1 MLKKFNILIITL
13 LVTLTSI
20 SQTDTKSDS
29 IICVSKW
36 LMHRVIE
43 DLESGDLAKEQL
55 ILERDIQDKLKD
67 QISIKDTIIESYIK
81 KEKNR
86 ESELLVMSEVLK
98 LKDEKIKVAKDE
110 TKHYKKQRNLF
121 GMSSG
126 VITVLIIL
134 IAL

>member
-1 MLKKFNILIITL
+1 M
-13 LVTLTSI
+13 TLTSI
-20 SQTDTKSDS
+20 SQTDTKNDS

-36 LMHRVIE
+36 LMQRVIQ

-55 ILERDIQDKLKD
+55 ILERDIQDKLKEKL
-67 QISIKDTIIESYIK
+67 SIKDTIIQSYAL
-81 KEKNR
+81 KEKNF
-86 ESELLVMSEVLK
+86 ESEMLVVTEMMK
-98 LKDEKIKVAKDE
+98 LKDAQIVVAKDE

-121 GMSSG
+121 GLGSG

>member
-1 MLKKFNILIITL
+1 
-13 LVTLTSI
+13 VTLTAI

-36 LMHRVIE
+36 LMQRVIQ

-55 ILERDIQDKLKD
+55 ILERDIQDKLKEKL
-67 QISIKDTIIESYIK
+67 SIKDTIISQYQEKESNFHN
-81 KEKNR
+81 EM
-86 ESELLVMSEVLK
+86 VVLTEMMK
-98 LKDEKIKVAKDE
+98 LKDKQIIVAKDE

-121 GMSSG
+121 GIGSG
-126 VITVLIIL
+126 LFSILIIL

>member
-1 MLKKFNILIITL
+1 M
-13 LVTLTSI
+13 TLTSI

-36 LMHRVIE
+36 LMHRVIQ

-121 GMSSG
+121 GAG
-126 VITVLIIL
+126 AGGIIALIIL
-134 IAL
+134 ILL

>member
-36 LMHRVIE
+36 LMHKVIE

>member
-1 MLKKFNILIITL
+1 M
-13 LVTLTSI
+13 TLTAI

-36 LMHRVIE
+36 LMQRVIQ

-55 ILERDIQDKLKD
+55 ILERDIQDKLKEKL
-67 QISIKDTIIESYIK
+67 SIKDTIIQSYVL
-81 KEKNR
+81 KEKNF
-86 ESELLVMSEVLK
+86 ESEMLVISEMMK
-98 LKDEKIKVAKDE
+98 LKDEQIVVAKDE

-121 GMSSG
+121 GIGSG
-126 VITVLIIL
+126 LFSILIIL

>member
-36 LMHRVIE
+36 LMHRVIQ

-55 ILERDIQDKLKD
+55 ILERDIQDKLKEKLT
-67 QISIKDTIIESYIK
+67 IKDTIIESYRR
-81 KEKNR
+81 KEKNT
-86 ESELLVMSEVLK
+86 ESEMIVMAEVLR
-98 LKDEKIKVAKDE
+98 LKDEKIQVAKNE

-121 GMSSG
+121 SLGSG
-126 VITVLIIL
+126 GIIALIIL
-134 IAL
+134 ILI